1 MGIKDMHAGPIDGYQ
16 KIAASYERIAA
27 NCKVVV
33 SDADAAA
40 AQARDRADRIRRG
53 EDVPGGLGKNFD
65 RDEMVR
71 FFKDAGFTDRDLK
84 YCEML
89 ASIPKEWFDE
99 MKSERRTDER
109 RATEKRRDFAELRA
123 FIRKKRF
130 EADVAEALK
139 EQGIDD
145 DG

>member
-1 MGIKDMHAGPIDGYQ
+1 M
-16 KIAASYERIAA
+16 
-27 NCKVVV
+27 
-33 SDADAAA
+33 
-40 AQARDRADRIRRG
+40 
-53 EDVPGGLGKNFD
+53 PGGLGKNFD

-89 ASIPKEWFDE
+89 ASIPKEQFDE

>member
-1 MGIKDMHAGPIDGYQ
+1 
-16 KIAASYERIAA
+16 
-27 NCKVVV
+27 
-33 SDADAAA
+33 
-40 AQARDRADRIRRG
+40 
-53 EDVPGGLGKNFD
+53 
-65 RDEMVR
+65 
-71 FFKDAGFTDRDLK
+71 
-84 YCEML
+84 
-89 ASIPKEWFDE
+89 

>member
-1 MGIKDMHAGPIDGYQ
+1 
-16 KIAASYERIAA
+16 
-27 NCKVVV
+27 
-33 SDADAAA
+33 
-40 AQARDRADRIRRG
+40 
-53 EDVPGGLGKNFD
+53 
-65 RDEMVR
+65 
-71 FFKDAGFTDRDLK
+71 
-84 YCEML
+84 
-89 ASIPKEWFDE
+89 

-145 DG
+145 GNGNGAPKWTSRAAIAAAYAQLIFPWPYPSPASDSRATKIRIRLR